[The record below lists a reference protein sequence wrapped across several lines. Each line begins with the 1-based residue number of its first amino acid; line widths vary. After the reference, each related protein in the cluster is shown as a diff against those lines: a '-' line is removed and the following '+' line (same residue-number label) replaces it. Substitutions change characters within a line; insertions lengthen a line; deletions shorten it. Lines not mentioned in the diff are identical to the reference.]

1 MKRDFFGKYN
11 RFHHDVKKDKI
22 HEWRDYTNYYSSSRN
37 SYEEFTS
44 DSEFEE
50 SDEED
55 MNDQSLHFRDD
66 KEVGFVADSNS
77 QLVIDVTDD
86 VHAYQDVL
94 ITDHSNSDNTQ

>member
-1 MKRDFFGKYN
+1 
-11 RFHHDVKKDKI
+11 
-22 HEWRDYTNYYSSSRN
+22 
-37 SYEEFTS
+37 
-44 DSEFEE
+44 
-50 SDEED
+50 

>member
-1 MKRDFFGKYN
+1 MTSRKTRYTREETTQIIIQALEN
-11 RFHHDVKKDKI
+11 R
-22 HEWRDYTNYYSSSRN
+22 
-37 SYEEFTS
+37 YEEFTS

>member
-1 MKRDFFGKYN
+1 MTSRKTR
-11 RFHHDVKKDKI
+11 
-22 HEWRDYTNYYSSSRN
+22 YTSAETTQIIIQALEN

-55 MNDQSLHFRDD
+55 MNDQSLRFRDD

-94 ITDHSNSDNTQ
+94 ITNHSNSDNTQ